1 MRKTGIVL
9 LLVLAIIL
17 FGCAQNPPSAAW
29 VEIPFTP
36 STPAPPPEVIHIDP
50 TVIIEPNP
58 GPGPYTGIA
67 MGFEGVVEVTL
78 EVRDKVIISAVAVG
92 NKETVGLGTLA
103 IDNMPPMMVAG
114 NSIIVDT
121 ISGATNTSR
130 AVLEAAAK
138 ALGKAGL
145 TDGDLAR

>member
-1 MRKTGIVL
+1 MKKTEIVL

-67 MGFEGVVEVTL
+67 MGFGGVVEVTL
-78 EVRDKVIISAVAVG
+78 EIRERVIISAVVTG
-92 NKETVGLGTLA
+92 NAETVGIGTRALDNLPGA
-103 IDNMPPMMVAG
+103 IVTA
-114 NSIIVDT
+114 NSIVVDT
-121 ISGATNTSR
+121 ITGATSTSR